1 MQKGPAQLGM
11 IEAAARP
18 LGLVLAPSAWPLGLA
33 LAAALA
39 LALSVPG
46 APATGA
52 VRAGATTP
60 PGATPT
66 ATQATPATLAAPPAP
81 AKAAARGPV
90 VVELFTSQGCSSCPP
105 ADRLLSRLKRDPRLA
120 GAVIPLAFHVDYWNH
135 LGWSDPFSS
144 QLWSRRQDAYAGAFH
159 SNRIYTPQVVI
170 NGRTECVGS
179 DEAQVMRRIREALA
193 AEPAGQVSLG
203 APVLSAAASGAPAPD
218 ARATGASS
226 LTPGAPAVSTSG
238 APTSGPAAGAA
249 PGGDRAR
256 VSVGARLL
264 RPVRGD
270 GVELWV
276 ALVES
281 GLTTPVRG
289 GENAKATLHDDQVV
303 RLLVKALTLRPAA
316 GGADAERITEVTLP
330 LEAGW
335 NRSALD
341 VVAFLQDPR
350 SLNIHGAAS
359 RPLLAAPAPVGR

>member
-249 PGGDRAR
+249 PG
-256 VSVGARLL
+256 
-264 RPVRGD
+264 
-270 GVELWV
+270 
-276 ALVES
+276 VES